1 LQSARFAPLWRQ
13 RPGWIKRHEN
23 SQRESRG
30 AAIAATMTTTLLIV
44 GDADLRFALG
54 EQFAG
59 VAALAVEEAESAQDA
74 RTRIES
80 GSPDVVLI
88 ADDIAPGAA
97 TLLKMARAAG
107 FEGPAILLAR
117 GESATPEGFDGAMRR
132 PLRFA
137 GLMAMIRAKIA
148 PPAFAAAVATLGDH
162 LFCETT
168 QTLMGPDGVRRLLTE
183 KETAILARLARARGE
198 VVARDV
204 LLREIWGYSPAVDT
218 HTLEAHIHRLR
229 RKIEDAPGRPKLLL
243 SAANGYRLK
252 TNDANLDDAPEA
264 G

>member
-1 LQSARFAPLWRQ
+1 M
-13 RPGWIKRHEN
+13 
-23 SQRESRG
+23 
-30 AAIAATMTTTLLIV
+30 AATMTIGLLIV
-44 GDADLRFALG
+44 GDADLRLALG
-54 EQFAG
+54 EQFAR
-59 VAALAVEEAESAQDA
+59 VAAIAVVEAEAA
-74 RTRIES
+74 HEALARIES

-88 ADDIAPGAA
+88 ADDIEAPDAA

-107 FEGPAILLAR
+107 FNGPAILLAR
-117 GESATPEGFDGAMRR
+117 REAATHEGFDGSMRR

-148 PPAFAAAVATLGDH
+148 PTAAAGATLGDH

-183 KETAILARLARARGE
+183 KETAILARLARARGG

-218 HTLEAHIHRLR
+218 HTLETHIHRLR
-229 RKIEDAPGRPKLLL
+229 RKLEDASGRPKLLL
-243 SAANGYRLK
+243 SAPSGYRLT
-252 TNDANLDDAPEA
+252 TNDASLDDGA
-264 G
+264 

>member
-1 LQSARFAPLWRQ
+1 M
-13 RPGWIKRHEN
+13 
-23 SQRESRG
+23 
-30 AAIAATMTTTLLIV
+30 AAAMTIGLLIV
-44 GDADLRFALG
+44 GDADLRLALG
-54 EQFAG
+54 EQFAR
-59 VAALAVEEAESAQDA
+59 VAAIAVVEAEAA
-74 RTRIES
+74 HEALARIES

-88 ADDIAPGAA
+88 ADDIEAPDAA

-107 FEGPAILLAR
+107 FNGPAILLAR
-117 GESATPEGFDGAMRR
+117 REAATHEGFDGSMRR

-148 PPAFAAAVATLGDH
+148 PTAAAGATLGDH

-183 KETAILARLARARGE
+183 KETAILARLARARGG

-218 HTLEAHIHRLR
+218 HTLETHIHRLR
-229 RKIEDAPGRPKLLL
+229 RKIEDASGRPKLLL
-243 SAANGYRLK
+243 SAPSGYRLT
-252 TNDANLDDAPEA
+252 TNDASLDDGA
-264 G
+264 

>member
-1 LQSARFAPLWRQ
+1 L
-13 RPGWIKRHEN
+13 
-23 SQRESRG
+23 
-30 AAIAATMTTTLLIV
+30 
-44 GDADLRFALG
+44 ALG
-54 EQFAG
+54 EQFAR
-59 VAALAVEEAESAQDA
+59 VAAVAVEEAETAQEA
-74 RTRIES
+74 LARIEN

-88 ADDIAPGAA
+88 ADDIEAPGAA

-107 FEGPAILLAR
+107 FNGPAILLAR
-117 GESATPEGFDGAMRR
+117 REAATPEGFDGAMRR

-148 PPAFAAAVATLGDH
+148 PTAAAAAGATLGDH

-183 KETAILARLARARGE
+183 KETAILARLARARGG

-218 HTLEAHIHRLR
+218 HTLETHIHRLR
-229 RKIEDAPGRPKLLL
+229 RKLEDASGRPKLLL
-243 SAANGYRLK
+243 SAPSGYRLT
-252 TNDANLDDAPEA
+252 TNDASLDDGA
-264 G
+264 

>member
-1 LQSARFAPLWRQ
+1 M
-13 RPGWIKRHEN
+13 
-23 SQRESRG
+23 
-30 AAIAATMTTTLLIV
+30 AATMTIGLLIV
-44 GDADLRFALG
+44 GDADLRWALG
-54 EQFAG
+54 EQFAR
-59 VAALAVEEAESAQDA
+59 VAAIAVEEAETAQEA
-74 RTRIES
+74 LARIEN

-88 ADDIAPGAA
+88 ADDIEAPGAA

-107 FEGPAILLAR
+107 FNGPAILLAR
-117 GESATPEGFDGAMRR
+117 REAATPEGFDGAMRR

-148 PPAFAAAVATLGDH
+148 PTAAAAAGATLGDH

-183 KETAILARLARARGE
+183 KETAILARLARARGG

-218 HTLEAHIHRLR
+218 HTLETHIHRLR
-229 RKIEDAPGRPKLLL
+229 RKLEDASGRPKLLL
-243 SAANGYRLK
+243 SAPSGYRLT
-252 TNDANLDDAPEA
+252 TNDASLDDGA
-264 G
+264 

>member
-1 LQSARFAPLWRQ
+1 M
-13 RPGWIKRHEN
+13 
-23 SQRESRG
+23 
-30 AAIAATMTTTLLIV
+30 AATMTIGLLIV
-44 GDADLRFALG
+44 GDADLRLALG
-54 EQFAG
+54 EQFAR
-59 VAALAVEEAESAQDA
+59 VAAVAVEEAETAQEA
-74 RTRIES
+74 LARIEN

-88 ADDIAPGAA
+88 ADDIEAPGAA

-107 FEGPAILLAR
+107 FNGPAILLAR
-117 GESATPEGFDGAMRR
+117 REAATPEGFDGAMRR

-148 PPAFAAAVATLGDH
+148 PTAAAGATLGDH

-183 KETAILARLARARGE
+183 KETAILARLARARGG

-218 HTLEAHIHRLR
+218 HTLETHIHRLR
-229 RKIEDAPGRPKLLL
+229 RKLEDASGRPKLLL
-243 SAANGYRLK
+243 SAPSGYRLT
-252 TNDANLDDAPEA
+252 TNDASLDDGA
-264 G
+264 

>member
-1 LQSARFAPLWRQ
+1 M
-13 RPGWIKRHEN
+13 
-23 SQRESRG
+23 
-30 AAIAATMTTTLLIV
+30 AATMTIGLLIV
-44 GDADLRFALG
+44 GDADLRLALG
-54 EQFAG
+54 EQFAR
-59 VAALAVEEAESAQDA
+59 VAAIAVVEAEAA
-74 RTRIES
+74 HEALARIES

-88 ADDIAPGAA
+88 ADDIEAPDAA

-107 FEGPAILLAR
+107 FNGPAILLAR
-117 GESATPEGFDGAMRR
+117 REAATHEGFDGAMRR

-148 PPAFAAAVATLGDH
+148 PTAAAGATLGDH

-183 KETAILARLARARGE
+183 KETAILARLARARGG

-218 HTLEAHIHRLR
+218 HTLETHIHRLR
-229 RKIEDAPGRPKLLL
+229 RKIEDASGRPKLLL
-243 SAANGYRLK
+243 SAPSGYRLT
-252 TNDANLDDAPEA
+252 TNDASLDDGA
-264 G
+264 